1 MKRPGIE
8 QRIANTAKLLESFIK
23 ENIPPEQAEPIL
35 KTLSSDK
42 EDTVSNDSE
51 DNEE

>member
-1 MKRPGIE
+1 MKRPGLE
-8 QRIANTAKLLESFIK
+8 QRIANTVKLLESFVK
-23 ENIPPEQAEPIL
+23 ENIPPEQAESIL

-42 EDTVSNDSE
+42 EGTFSNDSD